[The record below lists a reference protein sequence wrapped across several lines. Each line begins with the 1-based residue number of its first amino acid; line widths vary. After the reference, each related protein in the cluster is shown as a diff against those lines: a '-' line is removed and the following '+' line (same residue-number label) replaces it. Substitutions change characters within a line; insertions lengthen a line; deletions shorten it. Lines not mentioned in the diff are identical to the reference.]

1 MTSIGEKLMDLHMKY
16 LETIEERVNKAVDY
30 CYELRIL
37 HDQLDIWMSMAKEFL
52 SMEEVKE
59 TQTYKDTLE
68 SAMGRAYNLKR
79 LIEEVIKDAYKVVK
93 G

>member
-1 MTSIGEKLMDLHMKY
+1 MTDIGEKLVDLHMKY
-16 LETIEERVNKAVDY
+16 LGTIEKRVNEAVDY

-37 HDQLDIWMSMAKEFL
+37 YDQLDIWMNMAREFL
-52 SMEEVKE
+52 NMEEVKN
-59 TQTYKDTLE
+59 TQTYKDVLE

-79 LIEEVIKDAYKVVK
+79 LVEEVIKDAYKVVR